1 MNFNELADK
10 AHSNAVNHGFWEE
23 KWSNEH
29 CLMLVITEI
38 GEMVEAHR
46 KGHRADID
54 AFVKYDERIAFDDNF
69 ERHVKD
75 TVEDEFADIAIRLFD
90 LAGALGVDFDKMNP
104 CRYHRAFDKFDF
116 AENAFALCKGLA
128 RDAIGVEKRIQFG
141 VEYVKNWAESLS
153 IGLPWHV
160 EMKMQYNENR
170 PKRHNKG
177 Y

>member
-10 AHSNAVNHGFWEE
+10 AHSNAVNHGFWDE

-46 KGHRADID
+46 KGHRADVD
-54 AFVKYDERIAFDDNF
+54 AFVKYDERIAFDENF

-128 RDAIGVEKRIQFG
+128 RDGALLPFSYPYGG
-141 VEYVKNWAESLS
+141 DPEYARGGRYFNAR
-153 IGLPWHV
+153 LPWRR
-160 EMKMQYNENR
+160 EQCR
-170 PKRHNKG
+170 RRWL
-177 Y
+177 